1 MKTSKMSARALG
13 GGLAQGAVALAA
25 AWWGWGFGQRIGGA
39 PMGVLA
45 ALNCAVMA
53 ALLLDAAID
62 RLSALR
68 TRP

>member
-1 MKTSKMSARALG
+1 MTTSPLSAGALG
-13 GGLAQGAVALAA
+13 AGIAQLAVALAA
-25 AWWGWGFGQRIGGA
+25 AWWGWGFGLRIGGA

-62 RLSALR
+62 RLRAMRSR
-68 TRP
+68 H